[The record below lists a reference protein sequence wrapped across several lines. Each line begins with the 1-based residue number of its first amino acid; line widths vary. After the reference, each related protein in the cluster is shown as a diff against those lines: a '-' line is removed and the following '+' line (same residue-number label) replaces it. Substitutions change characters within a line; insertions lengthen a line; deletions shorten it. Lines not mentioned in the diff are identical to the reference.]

1 MVENTSEDVSM
12 GSNMEKEHLLL
23 QMDKRNKE
31 NGRME

>member
-1 MVENTSEDVSM
+1 MAESTSEDGSM
-12 GSNMEKEHLLL
+12 ESNMEKEHLLL